1 MQSRKRILIVEDSD
15 DTRFVYAAILSLDGY
30 EIFEA
35 ADGEAGVASAIENRP
50 DLIITDIN
58 MPGLNGFD
66 VARQVRADERIAR
79 TPIVA
84 VTGTV
89 FRAHEA
95 GMAKVLFDRCFFK
108 PMKPSEVLAE
118 VRRLLDDG

>member
-35 ADGEAGVASAIENRP
+35 ADGEAGVASALENRP

-66 VARQVRADERIAR
+66 VARRVRADERIAG

-95 GMAKVLFDRCFFK
+95 FRG
-108 PMKPSEVLAE
+108 PGGGAE
-118 VRRLLDDG
+118 AAGGRVAAGGAAVARLVESGGH